1 MSSVKNENKHP
12 ISKKMKKTLVDLFEA
27 SVSKYPNNT
36 FLLEKTGKKFEPTT
50 YAQVK
55 EQVYR
60 FGAGLQALGVKKG
73 DTMALLSEGRNMWVI
88 GELSMFY
95 AGAVNVPLSIKLEE
109 SNDLLFRLIHG
120 DVKYVMVSG
129 TQLKKIRAIKEKLSL
144 VEKIIVFD
152 EQPAYEE
159 KEMALEEVLKLGDEF
174 LRTHTEEEFLQVA
187 HSIQNDDYA
196 TITYTSGTT
205 ADPKGVVLTHRN
217 YTANVEQA
225 LTLVD
230 IDQTWRTLIIL
241 PLDHCFA
248 HVVGFYIMMS
258 VGATAA
264 TTQVGRTPLETLKNI
279 PLNIKEVRPHF
290 ILSVPALAKT
300 FKKNIEQGIRA
311 KGPTAVRL
319 FNWGMKIRQMY
330 FGDSNLDFKGFR
342 LFLKPL
348 VALFD
353 KIIFSKVREN
363 FGGELRF
370 FIGGG
375 ALLDKDLQ
383 KFYVGIGMPM
393 FQGYGLSEATPV
405 ISSNG
410 PGLYRFGSSG
420 KLVKPIELKICDSE
434 GKELPVGEMGEIV
447 VKGENVMAG
456 YWKNPE
462 STAETVRD
470 GYLYTGDLGYMS
482 KEGLLYVKGRFKS
495 LLISS
500 DGEKYSPEGIEESLV
515 EKSPYIDQVMLYN
528 NQSNYTTAVIVPN
541 RDQLTRTLKAQGLD
555 LSTEDG
561 RKAAL
566 QILDGEMNKY
576 KKGGD
581 FEGMFPE
588 RWLPTCFAVLS
599 EPFTEQNQ
607 MINSTMKMVRG
618 KIEKAYAD
626 RIAYMYTAAG
636 KQLLNEQNLDAL
648 K

>member
-1 MSSVKNENKHP
+1 
-12 ISKKMKKTLVDLFEA
+12 MKKTLVDLFEE
-27 SVSKYPNNT
+27 SVRLYPNNT
-36 FLLEKTGKKFEPTT
+36 FLLEKTGKVFEPTT
-50 YAQVK
+50 YTEVK
-55 EQVYR
+55 EKVYQL
-60 FGAGLQALGVKKG
+60 GAGLQALGVKKG
-73 DTMALLSEGRNMWVI
+73 DNMALLSEGRNMWVI

-120 DVKYVMVSG
+120 DVKFIMVSG
-129 TQLKKIRAIKEKLSL
+129 TQLKKIRLIKDKLTD
-144 VEKIIVFD
+144 VQKVIVLD
-152 EQPAYEE
+152 EQDHYED
-159 KEMALEEVLKLGDEF
+159 KEISLAEVQKMGDEYLANHALEEF
-174 LRTHTEEEFLQVA
+174 LRVPN
-187 HSIQNDDYA
+187 SIQNDDIA

-217 YTANVEQA
+217 YTSNVEQA
-225 LTLVD
+225 LTLVN
-230 IDQTWRTLIIL
+230 IDQSWRTLIIL

-258 VGATAA
+258 RGATAA
-264 TTQVGRTPLETLKNI
+264 TVQVGRTPLESLKNI

-311 KGPTAVRL
+311 KGKNTVKL
-319 FNWGMKIRQMY
+319 FNFGMKVRQIY
-330 FGDSNLDFKGFR
+330 YGDSNLDFKGWR
-342 LFLKPL
+342 YLLKPL

-363 FGGELRF
+363 FGGELKF

-375 ALLDKDLQ
+375 ALLDKNLQ
-383 KFYVGIGMPM
+383 KFYVGIGIPM
-393 FQGYGLSEATPV
+393 YQGYGLSEATPV
-405 ISSNG
+405 LSSNG
-410 PGLYRFGSSG
+410 PEMYRFGSSG
-420 KLVKPIELKICDSE
+420 KLVKPLELKICDSE
-434 GKELPVGEMGEIV
+434 GKELPLGEMGEIV

-462 STAETVRD
+462 STSETVKD
-470 GYLYTGDLGYMS
+470 GWLYTGDLGYMS

-500 DGEKYSPEGIEESLV
+500 DGEKYSPEGIEEAFVGQS
-515 EKSPYIDQVMLYN
+515 KYIDQVMLYN
-528 NQSNYTTAVIVPN
+528 NQSPYTIALIVPN
-541 RDQLTRTLKAQGLD
+541 KDNLKRKGYNLD
-555 LSTEDG
+555 TEEG
-561 RKAAL
+561 RKDAL
-566 QILDGEMNKY
+566 KKLEKELNKY

-588 RWLPTCFAVLS
+588 RWLPSTFAVLP

-618 KIEKAYAD
+618 KIEKAYAK
-626 RIAYMYTAAG
+626 RIEYLYTAEG
-636 KQLLNEQNLDAL
+636 KHPLNQENLDCL

>member
-1 MSSVKNENKHP
+1 
-12 ISKKMKKTLVDLFEA
+12 MKKTLVDLFEA
-27 SVSKYPNNT
+27 SVSKFPNNT
-36 FLLEKTGKKFEPTT
+36 FLLEKTGKQFEPTT
-50 YAQVK
+50 YTQVK
-55 EQVYR
+55 DQVYR
-60 FGAGLQALGVKKG
+60 LGAGLQALGVKKG
-73 DTMALLSEGRNMWVI
+73 DTMALLSEGRNLWVI

-120 DVKYVMVSG
+120 DVKYIMVSG
-129 TQLKKIRAIKEKLSL
+129 TQLKKIRSIKDQLTL
-144 VEKIIVFD
+144 VEKVIVFD
-152 EQPAYEE
+152 EQKEYED
-159 KEMALEEVLKLGDEF
+159 KEIALNDVLNLGDEF
-174 LRTHTEEEFLQVA
+174 LKTHTMEEFLSVGR
-187 HSIQNDDYA
+187 SIQNDDYA

-230 IDQTWRTLIIL
+230 INEHWRTLIIL

-264 TTQVGRTPLETLKNI
+264 TVQVGRTPLESLKNI

-311 KGPTAVRL
+311 KGPTTVKL
-319 FNWGMKIRQMY
+319 FNMGLKVRQIY
-330 FGDSNLDFKGFR
+330 FGESNLDFKGLR
-342 LFLKPL
+342 YLLKPL
-348 VALFD
+348 VWLFD
-353 KIIFSKVREN
+353 KVLFSKVREN

-383 KFYVGIGMPM
+383 KFYVGVGMPM
-393 FQGYGLSEATPV
+393 YQGYGLSEATPV

-434 GKELPVGEMGEIV
+434 GKELPLGEMGEIV

-462 STAETVRD
+462 STADTVRD
-470 GYLYTGDLGYMS
+470 GYLYTGDLGYMT

-495 LLISS
+495 LLIGS
-500 DGEKYSPEGIEESLV
+500 DGEKYSPEGIEEALV
-515 EKSPYIDQVMLYN
+515 EKSRYIDQVMLYN
-528 NQSNYTTAVIVPN
+528 NQSAYTTAVIVPN
-541 RDQLTRTLKAQGLD
+541 RDQLTRKLKEQGLSLD
-555 LSTEDG
+555 TEEG

-566 QILDGEMNKY
+566 QKLESELNKY
-576 KKGGD
+576 KKGGE

-588 RWLPTCFAVLS
+588 RWLPSCFAVLA

-626 RIAYMYTAAG
+626 RIAYMYTAEG
-636 KQLLNEQNLDAL
+636 KQLLNQQNLDAL

>member
-1 MSSVKNENKHP
+1 M
-12 ISKKMKKTLVDLFEA
+12 IKKTLIDLFEE
-27 SVSKYPNNT
+27 SVNNYSNNT
-36 FLLEKTGKKFEPTT
+36 FLLEKTGKEFTPTT
-50 YAQVK
+50 YAEVK

-60 FGAGLQALGVKKG
+60 LGAGLQALGVKKG
-73 DTMALLSEGRNMWVI
+73 ETMALLSEGRNMWII
-88 GELSMFY
+88 GELAMFY
-95 AGAVNVPLSIKLEE
+95 AGAINVPLSIKLEE

-120 DVKYVMVSG
+120 DVKYIMVSG
-129 TQLKKIRAIKEKLSL
+129 NQLKKIRLIIDQLPL
-144 VEKIIVFD
+144 VEKVIVFD
-152 EQPAYEE
+152 AQDSYQT
-159 KEMALEEVLKLGDEF
+159 KEIALQEVLEMGDKY
-174 LRTHTEEEFLQVA
+174 LSSHTIEEFKAVA
-187 HSIQNDDYA
+187 DSIENDDYA

-217 YTANVEQA
+217 YTANVEQS
-225 LTLVD
+225 LTLVG

-258 VGATAA
+258 RGATVA
-264 TTQVGRTPLETLKNI
+264 TVQVGRNPLETLKNI
-279 PLNIKEVRPHF
+279 PLNIREVKPHF

-311 KGPTAVRL
+311 KGTLTWKL
-319 FNWGMKIRQMY
+319 FKYGMKITQIY
-330 FGDSNLDFKGFR
+330 YGDSNLDNKGLR
-342 LFLKPL
+342 YLLKPL

-353 KIIFSKVREN
+353 KIIFSKVRAN
-363 FGGELRF
+363 FGGNLRF

-383 KFYVGIGMPM
+383 KFYVGVGIPM

-410 PGLYRFGSSG
+410 PELYRFGSSG
-420 KLVKPIELKICDSE
+420 KLVQPIELKICDSE
-434 GKELPVGEMGEIV
+434 GKELPLGEMGEIV

-470 GYLYTGDLGYMS
+470 GYLYTGDLGYMT

-515 EKSPYIDQVMLYN
+515 EHSPYIDQVMLYN
-528 NQSNYTTAVIVPN
+528 NQSAYTTALIVPN
-541 RDQLTRTLKAQGLD
+541 KEQLKRRLA
-555 LSTEDG
+555 EDG
-561 RKAAL
+561 LTLETEEGRIAAL
-566 QILDGEMNKY
+566 RRIEKAVNKF
-576 KKGGD
+576 KKGGE
-581 FEGMFPE
+581 FEGQFPE
-588 RWLPTCFAVLS
+588 RWLPSCFAVLA

-618 KIEKAYAD
+618 KIEKAYD
-626 RIAYMYTAAG
+626 ERIKYMYTAEG
-636 KQLLNEQNLDAL
+636 KALENQQNKDAL

>member
-1 MSSVKNENKHP
+1 
-12 ISKKMKKTLVDLFEA
+12 MKKTLVDLFEQ
-27 SVSKYPNNT
+27 SVQRYPNNT
-36 FLLEKTGKKFEPTT
+36 FLLEKTDKVFEPTT

-60 FGAGLQALGVKKG
+60 LGAGLQALGVKKG
-73 DTMALLSEGRNMWVI
+73 DTMALLSEGRNMWII
-88 GELSMFY
+88 GELAMFY
-95 AGAVNVPLSIKLEE
+95 AGAINVPLSIKLEE
-109 SNDLLFRLIHG
+109 SNDLMFRLIHG

-129 TQLKKIRAIKEKLSL
+129 QQLKKIRLIKDKLP
-144 VEKIIVFD
+144 EIKTFIVFD
-152 EQPAYEE
+152 EQQEYQEREMSLAQIE
-159 KEMALEEVLKLGDEF
+159 KMGDEF
-174 LRTHTEEEFLQVA
+174 LASHTLEEFLAVGR
-187 HSIQNDDYA
+187 SIQNDDYA

-217 YTANVEQA
+217 YTANVEQS

-230 IDQTWRTLIIL
+230 IDQSWRTLIIL

-258 VGATAA
+258 QGATVA
-264 TTQVGRTPLETLKNI
+264 TVQVGRNPMETLKNI
-279 PLNIKEVRPHF
+279 PKNIKEVRPHF

-300 FKKNIEQGIRA
+300 FKKNIENAIRA
-311 KGPTAVRL
+311 KGETTVKL
-319 FNWGMKIRQMY
+319 FNYGMKLKQIY
-330 FGDSNLDFKGFR
+330 FGDSNLDPKGLR
-342 LFLKPL
+342 IFLKPL

-353 KIIFSKVREN
+353 KLIFSKVREN

-383 KFYVGIGMPM
+383 KFYVGVGMPM
-393 FQGYGLSEATPV
+393 YQGYGLSEATPV

-410 PGLYRFGSSG
+410 PDKYRFGSSG
-420 KLVKPIELKICDSE
+420 KLVVPIDLKICDSD
-434 GKELPVGEMGEIV
+434 GKELPLGEMGEIV

-462 STAETVRD
+462 STADTIRD
-470 GYLYTGDLGYMS
+470 GYLYTGDLGYMTA
-482 KEGLLYVKGRFKS
+482 EGLLYVKGRFKS

-515 EKSPYIDQVMLYN
+515 ELSEFIDQVMLYN
-528 NQSNYTTAVIVPN
+528 NQSAYTTALIVPN
-541 RDQLTRTLKAQGLD
+541 KERLRNALKQKGLGLD
-555 LSTEDG
+555 SEEG
-561 RKAAL
+561 RIAAL
-566 QILDGEMNKY
+566 QLIDASVARF

-581 FEGMFPE
+581 LEAMFPD
-588 RWLPTCFAVLS
+588 RWLPSCFAVLA

-618 KIEKAYAD
+618 KIEKAYAARLD
-626 RIAYMYTAAG
+626 YMYTPEG
-636 KQLLNEQNLDAL
+636 KKLLNQQNIDAL

>member
-1 MSSVKNENKHP
+1 
-12 ISKKMKKTLVDLFEA
+12 MKKTLVDLFEE
-27 SVSKYPNNT
+27 SVKNYPNNT

-50 YAQVK
+50 YTQVK
-55 EQVYR
+55 EKVYQL
-60 FGAGLQALGVKKG
+60 GAGLQALGVKKG
-73 DTMALLSEGRNMWVI
+73 DNMALLSEGRNMWVI
-88 GELSMFY
+88 GELAMFY

-129 TQLKKIRAIKEKLSL
+129 TQLKKVRAIIDKLPE
-144 VEKIIVFD
+144 VKKVIVFD
-152 EQPAYEE
+152 EQAQYGD
-159 KEMALEEVLKLGDEF
+159 KEIALSEVQKMGDEF
-174 LRTHTEEEFLQVA
+174 LASHSQEEFLKVA
-187 HSIQNDDYA
+187 KSIQNDDYA

-217 YTANVEQA
+217 YTSNVEQA
-225 LTLVD
+225 CTLVN

-248 HVVGFYIMMS
+248 HVVGFYIMMAK
-258 VGATAA
+258 GATAA
-264 TTQVGRTPLETLKNI
+264 TVQVGRTPLESLKNI
-279 PLNIKEVRPHF
+279 PLNIKEVKPHF

-311 KGPTAVRL
+311 KGETTVKL
-319 FNWGMKIRQMY
+319 FNLGMKVRQIY
-330 FGDSNLDFKGFR
+330 YGDSNLDFKGWR
-342 LFLKPL
+342 YLLKPL

-353 KIIFSKVREN
+353 KLIFSKVRDN
-363 FGGELRF
+363 FGGELKF

-375 ALLDKDLQ
+375 ALLDKNLQ
-383 KFYVGIGMPM
+383 KFYVGIGIPM

-405 ISSNG
+405 LSSNG
-410 PGLYRFGSSG
+410 PDRYRFGSSG
-420 KLVKPIELKICDSE
+420 KLVKPLELKICDSE

-462 STAETVRD
+462 STADTVKD
-470 GYLYTGDLGYMS
+470 GWLYTGDLGYMS

-500 DGEKYSPEGIEESLV
+500 DGEKYSPEGIEEALV
-515 EKSPYIDQVMLYN
+515 GQSKYIDQVMLYN
-528 NQSNYTTAVIVPN
+528 NQSPYTIAWIVPN
-541 RDQLTRTLKAQGLD
+541 KDALKRKLSFSNLTLD
-555 LSTEDG
+555 TEEG

-566 QILDGEMNKY
+566 KKMEDELNKY
-576 KKGGD
+576 KKGGE

-588 RWLPTCFAVLS
+588 RWLPSTFAILP

-618 KIEKAYAD
+618 KIEKFYAK
-626 RIAYMYTAAG
+626 RIEFLYTPEG
-636 KQLLNEQNLDAL
+636 KQIYNEKNLEDI

>member
-1 MSSVKNENKHP
+1 
-12 ISKKMKKTLVDLFEA
+12 MKKTIVDLFEQ
-27 SVSKYPNNT
+27 SVKLYPNNT
-36 FLLEKTGKKFEPTT
+36 FLLEKTNKVFEPTT

-55 EQVYR
+55 DEVYR
-60 FGAGLQALGVKKG
+60 LGAGLQALGVKKG
-73 DTMALLSEGRNMWVI
+73 DTMALLSEGRNMWII
-88 GELSMFY
+88 GELAMFY
-95 AGAVNVPLSIKLEE
+95 AGAINVPLSIKLEE
-109 SNDLLFRLIHG
+109 SNDLMFRLIHG
-120 DVKYVMVSG
+120 DVQYIMVSG
-129 TQLKKIRAIKEKLSL
+129 YQLKKVRLIKDKLPA
-144 VEKIIVFD
+144 VKKIIVFD
-152 EQPAYEE
+152 EVAEYQEREISLA
-159 KEMALEEVLKLGDEF
+159 EVMKMGDEF
-174 LRTHTEEEFLQVA
+174 LASHTLEEFKAVGL
-187 HSIQNDDYA
+187 SIQNDDYA

-217 YTANVEQA
+217 YTANVEQS

-248 HVVGFYIMMS
+248 HVVGFYIMMAQ
-258 VGATAA
+258 GATVA
-264 TTQVGRTPLETLKNI
+264 TVQVGRTPMETLKNI

-300 FKKNIEQGIRA
+300 FKKNIENAIRA
-311 KGPTAVRL
+311 KGETTVKL
-319 FNWGMKIRQMY
+319 FNFGLKLKQTY
-330 FGDSNLDFKGFR
+330 YGDSNLDPKGLR
-342 LFLKPL
+342 IFLKPL

-353 KIIFSKVREN
+353 KVIFSKVREN

-383 KFYVGIGMPM
+383 KFYVGVGMPM
-393 FQGYGLSEATPV
+393 YQGYGLSEATPV

-410 PGLYRFGSSG
+410 PEKYRFGSSG
-420 KLVKPIELKICDSE
+420 KLVKPIDLKICDSD
-434 GKELPVGEMGEIV
+434 GKELPLGEMGEIV

-462 STAETVRD
+462 STADTVRD
-470 GYLYTGDLGYMS
+470 GYLYTGDLGYMTA
-482 KEGLLYVKGRFKS
+482 EGLLYVKGRFKS

-515 EKSPYIDQVMLYN
+515 ELSPYIDQVMLYN
-528 NQSNYTTAVIVPN
+528 NQSAYTTALIVPN
-541 RDQLTRTLKAQGLD
+541 KERLRAALKEQGLGLD
-555 LSTEDG
+555 TEDG

-566 QILDGEMNKY
+566 KLIDSSVARF

-581 FEGMFPE
+581 LETMFPD
-588 RWLPTCFAVLS
+588 RWLPAGIAVLA

-618 KIEKAYAD
+618 KIEKAYAE
-626 RIAYMYTAAG
+626 RLNYLYTPEG
-636 KQLLNEQNLDAL
+636 KQLMNQQNIDAL

>member
-1 MSSVKNENKHP
+1 
-12 ISKKMKKTLVDLFEA
+12 MKKTLVDLFEQ
-27 SVSKYPNNT
+27 SVQQYPNNT
-36 FLLEKTGKKFEPTT
+36 FLLEKTDKVFEPTT
-50 YAQVK
+50 YTQVK

-60 FGAGLQALGVKKG
+60 IGAGLQALGVKKG
-73 DTMALLSEGRNMWVI
+73 DTMALLSEGRNMWII
-88 GELSMFY
+88 GELAMFY

-120 DVKYVMVSG
+120 DVQYIMVSAQ
-129 TQLKKIRAIKEKLSL
+129 QLKKIRLIKDKLPE
-144 VEKIIVFD
+144 VKKIIVFD
-152 EQPAYEE
+152 DV
-159 KEMALEEVLKLGDEF
+159 KEYQEREMSLAELQKMGDEF
-174 LRTHTEEEFLQVA
+174 LASHSLDEFLAVGR
-187 HSIQNDDYA
+187 SIQNDDYA

-225 LTLVD
+225 LTLVA

-258 VGATAA
+258 RGATVA
-264 TTQVGRTPLETLKNI
+264 TVQVGRNALETLKNI
-279 PLNIKEVRPHF
+279 PKNIKEVRPHF

-300 FKKNIEQGIRA
+300 FKKNIEGAIRA
-311 KGPTAVRL
+311 KGATTEKL
-319 FNWGMKIRQMY
+319 FNLGLKTKQLY
-330 FGDSNLDFKGFR
+330 YGDSNLDPKGWR
-342 LFLKPL
+342 IILKPI

-383 KFYVGIGMPM
+383 KFYVGVGMPM
-393 FQGYGLSEATPV
+393 YQGYGLSEATPV

-410 PGLYRFGSSG
+410 PEKYRFGSSG

-434 GKELPVGEMGEIV
+434 GKELPLGEMGEIV

-470 GYLYTGDLGYMS
+470 GYLYTGDLGYMTA
-482 KEGLLYVKGRFKS
+482 EGLLYVKGRFKS

-515 EKSPYIDQVMLYN
+515 ELSEYIDQVMLYN
-528 NQSNYTTAVIVPN
+528 NQSPYTTALIVPN
-541 RDQLTRTLKAQGLD
+541 KERLRATLKEQGLGLD
-555 LSTEDG
+555 TEEG

-566 QILDGEMNKY
+566 KLIDASVARF

-581 FEGMFPE
+581 LEAMFPD
-588 RWLPTCFAVLS
+588 RWLPTGLAILA

-618 KIEKAYAD
+618 KIEKAYAE
-626 RIAYMYTAAG
+626 RIEYLYTPEG
-636 KQLLNEQNLDAL
+636 KQLLNQQNIDAL

>member
-1 MSSVKNENKHP
+1 
-12 ISKKMKKTLVDLFEA
+12 MKKTLVDLFEA
-27 SVSKYPNNT
+27 SVRRYPNNT

-50 YAQVK
+50 YTQVK
-55 EQVYR
+55 EKVYR
-60 FGAGLQALGVKKG
+60 LGAGLQALGVKKG
-73 DTMALLSEGRNMWVI
+73 DTMALLSEGRNLWII
-88 GELSMFY
+88 GELAMFY
-95 AGAVNVPLSIKLEE
+95 AGAINVPLSIKLEE
-109 SNDLLFRLIHG
+109 SNDLLFRLKHG
-120 DVKYVMVSG
+120 DVKYIMVSG
-129 TQLKKIRAIKEKLSL
+129 TQLKKIRAIKDQLTM
-144 VEKIIVFD
+144 VEKVIVFD
-152 EQPAYEE
+152 AQEEYED
-159 KEMALEEVLKLGDEF
+159 KEMPLSEVMDMG
-174 LRTHTEEEFLQVA
+174 EEFLA
-187 HSIQNDDYA
+187 IHSLELFLSVGRSIKNDDYA

-225 LTLVD
+225 LTLVNITED
-230 IDQTWRTLIIL
+230 WRTLIIL

-258 VGATAA
+258 VGATVA
-264 TTQVGRTPLETLKNI
+264 TVQVGRTPLESLKNI

-311 KGPTAVRL
+311 KGKNTVRL
-319 FNWGMKIRQMY
+319 FNIGMKVRQIY
-330 FGDSNLDFKGFR
+330 YGESNRDFKGLR
-342 LFLKPL
+342 YLLKPL
-348 VALFD
+348 VWLFD
-353 KIIFSKVREN
+353 KVIFSKVREN

-383 KFYVGIGMPM
+383 KFYVGVGMPM
-393 FQGYGLSEATPV
+393 YQGYGLSEATPV

-434 GKELPVGEMGEIV
+434 GKELPLGEMGEIV

-470 GYLYTGDLGYMS
+470 GYLYTGDLGYMT

-500 DGEKYSPEGIEESLV
+500 DGEKYSPEGIEEALV
-515 EKSPYIDQVMLYN
+515 EKSRYIDQVMLYN
-528 NQSNYTTAVIVPN
+528 NQSAYTTAVIVPN
-541 RDQLTRTLKAQGLD
+541 RDQLARKLKEQGLSLD
-555 LSTEDG
+555 TEEG

-566 QILDGEMNKY
+566 LKLESELNKY
-576 KKGGD
+576 KKGGE

-588 RWLPTCFAVLS
+588 RWLPSCFAVLA
-599 EPFTEQNQ
+599 EPFTEQNG

-618 KIEKAYAD
+618 KVEKAYAE
-626 RIAYMYTAAG
+626 RIAYMYTAEG
-636 KQLLNEQNLDAL
+636 KQLLNSQNLDAL

>member
-1 MSSVKNENKHP
+1 
-12 ISKKMKKTLVDLFEA
+12 MKKTLVDLFEA
-27 SVSKYPNNT
+27 SVRQYPNNT
-36 FLLEKTGKKFEPTT
+36 FLLEKVGKAFQPTT
-50 YAQVK
+50 YTQVK

-60 FGAGLQALGVKKG
+60 LGAGLQTLGVKKG

-88 GELSMFY
+88 GELAMFY

-120 DVKYVMVSG
+120 DVKYIMVSG
-129 TQLKKIRAIKEKLSL
+129 TQLKKVRLIKDQLPA
-144 VEKIIVFD
+144 VEKIIILD
-152 EQPAYEE
+152 AQDTYEE
-159 KEMALEEVLKLGDEF
+159 REMFVDDVMKLGDEF
-174 LRTHTEEEFLQVA
+174 LANHTHDEFMAVA
-187 HSIQNDDYA
+187 NSIQNDDYA

-205 ADPKGVVLTHRN
+205 SDPKGVILTHRN
-217 YTANVEQA
+217 YTANVEQS

-230 IDQTWRTLIIL
+230 INEHWRTIIIL

-258 VGATAA
+258 VGATVA
-264 TTQVGRTPLETLKNI
+264 TVQVGRTPLETLKNI
-279 PLNIKEVRPHF
+279 PLNIKEVKPHF

-311 KGPTAVRL
+311 KGKTTVRL
-319 FNWGMKIRQMY
+319 FNFGLKVRQTY
-330 FGDSNLDFKGFR
+330 YGDSNLDFKGLR
-342 LFLKPL
+342 YFLKPL
-348 VALFD
+348 VWLFD
-353 KIIFSKVREN
+353 KILFSKVREN

-383 KFYVGIGMPM
+383 KFYIGIGIPM

-410 PGLYRFGSSG
+410 PERYRFGSSG

-434 GKELPVGEMGEIV
+434 GKELPMGEMGEIV
-447 VKGENVMAG
+447 IKGENVMAG

-462 STAETVRD
+462 STAETVKD
-470 GYLYTGDLGYMS
+470 GYLYTGDLGYMT

-515 EKSPYIDQVMLYN
+515 EQSPYIDQCMLYN
-528 NQSNYTTAVIVPN
+528 NQSAYTTALIVPN
-541 RDQLTRTLKAQGLD
+541 KDQLTRKLKQQNLTLA
-555 LSTEDG
+555 TEEG

-566 QILDGEMNKY
+566 EILDAAVAKF
-576 KKGGD
+576 KKGGEL
-581 FEGMFPE
+581 EGMFPE
-588 RWLPTCFAVLS
+588 RWLPSCFAVLA

-618 KIEKAYAD
+618 KIEKAYTE
-626 RIAYMYTAAG
+626 RIAYMYTAEG
-636 KQLLNEQNLDAL
+636 KQLLNQQNIDAL

>member
-1 MSSVKNENKHP
+1 
-12 ISKKMKKTLVDLFEA
+12 MKKTLVDLFEE
-27 SVSKYPNNT
+27 SVRNYPNNT
-36 FLLEKTGKKFEPTT
+36 FLLEKTGKVFEPTT
-50 YAQVK
+50 YTEVK
-55 EQVYR
+55 EKVYQL
-60 FGAGLQALGVKKG
+60 GAGLQALGVKKG
-73 DTMALLSEGRNMWVI
+73 DNMALLSEGRNMWVI

-120 DVKYVMVSG
+120 DVKFIMVSG
-129 TQLKKIRAIKEKLSL
+129 TQLKKIRLIKDKLTD
-144 VEKIIVFD
+144 VQKVIVLD
-152 EQPAYEE
+152 EQDHYED
-159 KEMALEEVLKLGDEF
+159 KEISLAEVQKMGDEYLANHALEEF
-174 LRTHTEEEFLQVA
+174 LRVPN
-187 HSIQNDDYA
+187 SIQNDDIA

-217 YTANVEQA
+217 YTSNVEQA
-225 LTLVD
+225 LTLVN
-230 IDQTWRTLIIL
+230 IDQNWRTLIIL

-258 VGATAA
+258 RGATAA
-264 TTQVGRTPLETLKNI
+264 TVQVGRTPLESLKNI

-311 KGPTAVRL
+311 KGKNTVKL
-319 FNWGMKIRQMY
+319 FNFGMKVRQIY
-330 FGDSNLDFKGFR
+330 YGDSNLDFKGWR
-342 LFLKPL
+342 YLLKPL

-363 FGGELRF
+363 FGGELKF

-375 ALLDKDLQ
+375 ALLDKNLQ
-383 KFYVGIGMPM
+383 KFYVGIGIPM
-393 FQGYGLSEATPV
+393 YQGYGLSEATPV
-405 ISSNG
+405 LSSNG
-410 PGLYRFGSSG
+410 PEMYRFGSSG
-420 KLVKPIELKICDSE
+420 KLVKPLELKICDSE
-434 GKELPVGEMGEIV
+434 GKELPLGEMGEIV

-462 STAETVRD
+462 STAETVKD
-470 GYLYTGDLGYMS
+470 GWLYTGDLGYMS

-500 DGEKYSPEGIEESLV
+500 DGEKYSPEGIEEAFVGQS
-515 EKSPYIDQVMLYN
+515 KYIDQVMLYN
-528 NQSNYTTAVIVPN
+528 NQSPYTIALIVPN
-541 RDQLTRTLKAQGLD
+541 KDNLKRKGYNLE
-555 LSTEDG
+555 TEEG
-561 RKAAL
+561 RKDAL
-566 QILDGEMNKY
+566 KKLEKELNKY

-588 RWLPTCFAVLS
+588 RWLPSTFAVLP

-618 KIEKAYAD
+618 KIEKAYAK
-626 RIAYMYTAAG
+626 RIEYLYTAEG
-636 KQLLNEQNLDAL
+636 KQPLNQENLDCL

>member
-1 MSSVKNENKHP
+1 
-12 ISKKMKKTLVDLFEA
+12 MKKTLVDLFEE
-27 SVSKYPNNT
+27 SVRKYPNNT

-50 YAQVK
+50 YTQVK
-55 EQVYR
+55 EKVYQL
-60 FGAGLQALGVKKG
+60 GAGLQALGVKKG
-73 DTMALLSEGRNMWVI
+73 DNMALLSEGRNMWVI

-120 DVKYVMVSG
+120 DVKFVMVSG
-129 TQLKKIRAIKEKLSL
+129 TQLKKVRSIIDQLPEVKK
-144 VEKIIVFD
+144 VIVFD
-152 EQPAYEE
+152 EQAEYGE
-159 KEMALEEVLKLGDEF
+159 KEISLAEVQKMGDEF
-174 LRTHTEEEFLQVA
+174 LASHTQEEFLKVA
-187 HSIQNDDYA
+187 NSIQNDDYA

-217 YTANVEQA
+217 YTSNVEQA
-225 LTLVD
+225 CTLVN

-248 HVVGFYIMMS
+248 HVVGFYIMMAK
-258 VGATAA
+258 GATAA
-264 TTQVGRTPLETLKNI
+264 TVQVGRTPLESLKNI
-279 PLNIKEVRPHF
+279 PLNIKEVKPHF

-311 KGPTAVRL
+311 KGKTTVKL
-319 FNWGMKIRQMY
+319 FNCGMKVRQLY
-330 FGDSNLDFKGFR
+330 YGDSNLDFKGWR
-342 LFLKPL
+342 YLLKPL

-353 KIIFSKVREN
+353 KMIFSKVREN
-363 FGGELRF
+363 FGGELKF

-375 ALLDKDLQ
+375 ALLDKNLQ
-383 KFYVGIGMPM
+383 KFYVGIGIPM

-405 ISSNG
+405 LSSNG
-410 PGLYRFGSSG
+410 PEKYRFGSSG
-420 KLVKPIELKICDSE
+420 KLVQPLELKICDAD
-434 GKELPVGEMGEIV
+434 GKELPLGEQGEIV

-462 STAETVRD
+462 STAETVKD
-470 GYLYTGDLGYMS
+470 GWLYTGDLGYMT

-500 DGEKYSPEGIEESLV
+500 DGEKYSPEGIEEALV
-515 EKSPYIDQVMLYN
+515 GQSKYIDQVMLYN
-528 NQSNYTTAVIVPN
+528 NQSPYTIALIVPN
-541 RDQLTRTLKAQGLD
+541 KDNLKRKLAHKDLTLE
-555 LSTEDG
+555 SEEG
-561 RKAAL
+561 RKYAIKKL
-566 QILDGEMNKY
+566 EKELNKY

-588 RWLPTCFAVLS
+588 RWLPSTFAILP

-618 KIEKAYAD
+618 KIEKFYAD
-626 RIAYMYTAAG
+626 RIEFLYSAEG
-636 KQLLNEQNLDAL
+636 KQIFNEKNLDSL

>member
-1 MSSVKNENKHP
+1 
-12 ISKKMKKTLVDLFEA
+12 MKKTLVDLFEE
-27 SVSKYPNNT
+27 SVRNYPNNT
-36 FLLEKTGKKFEPTT
+36 FLLEKTSKKYTPTT
-50 YAQVK
+50 YAQVQK
-55 EQVYR
+55 QVYR
-60 FGAGLQALGVKKG
+60 IGAGLQALGVQKG
-73 DTMALLSEGRNMWVI
+73 DTMALLSEGRNMWVM
-88 GELSMFY
+88 GELGMFY

-109 SNDLLFRLIHG
+109 SNDLLFRLLHG

-129 TQLKKIRAIKEKLSL
+129 TQLGKIRAIKDKLTL
-144 VEKIIVFD
+144 VEKVIVFD
-152 EQPAYEE
+152 AQQTYEE
-159 KEMALEEVLKLGDEF
+159 KEMSLDELLQMGDDF
-174 LRTHTEEEFLQVA
+174 LSSHTEEEFLKVA
-187 HSIQNDDYA
+187 RTIQNDDYA

-225 LTLVD
+225 LTLVN

-300 FKKNIEQGIRA
+300 FKKNIEQAIRA
-311 KGPTAVRL
+311 KGPTVERL
-319 FNWGMKIRQMY
+319 FNWGMKVRQVY
-330 FGDSNLDFKGFR
+330 YGDSNLDFKGLR
-342 LFLKPL
+342 YFLKPL
-348 VALFD
+348 VWFFD

-383 KFYVGIGMPM
+383 KFYVGVGMPM

-410 PGLYRFGSSG
+410 PELYRFGSSG
-420 KLVKPIELKICDSE
+420 KLVKPIEVKICDSE
-434 GKELPVGEMGEIV
+434 GKELPTGELGEIV
-447 VKGENVMAG
+447 VKGENVMKG

-462 STAETVRD
+462 STADTVRD
-470 GYLYTGDLGYMS
+470 GWLYTGDLGYMS
-482 KEGLLYVKGRFKS
+482 EENLLYVKGRFKS

-500 DGEKYSPEGIEESLV
+500 DGEKYSPEGIEEAFV
-515 EKSPYIDQVMLYN
+515 EHLPTVDQVILYN
-528 NQSNYTTAVIVPN
+528 NQSAYTIALLVPN
-541 RDQLTRTLKAQGLD
+541 KDNIRTRLKEQGLD
-555 LSTEDG
+555 LTTEEG
-561 RKAAL
+561 RKAGVQLIEAD
-566 QILDGEMNKY
+566 IARF

-581 FEGMFPE
+581 LAELFPD
-588 RWLPTCFAVLS
+588 RWLPSTFAVLP
-599 EPFTEQNQ
+599 EAFTEQNG
-607 MINSTMKMVRG
+607 MMNSTMKIVRG

-626 RIAYMYTAAG
+626 RITSLYTPEG
-636 KQLLNEQNLDAL
+636 KSCLNADNLASL
-648 K
+648 A

>member
-1 MSSVKNENKHP
+1 
-12 ISKKMKKTLVDLFEA
+12 MKKTLVDLFEE
-27 SVSKYPNNT
+27 SVRNYPNNT
-36 FLLEKTGKKFEPTT
+36 FLLEKTGKVFEPTT
-50 YAQVK
+50 YTQVK
-55 EQVYR
+55 EKVYQL
-60 FGAGLQALGVKKG
+60 GAGLQALGVKKG
-73 DTMALLSEGRNMWVI
+73 DNMALLSEGRNMWVI

-129 TQLKKIRAIKEKLSL
+129 TQLKKVRAIIDQLPEVKK
-144 VEKIIVFD
+144 VIVFD
-152 EQPAYEE
+152 EQAEYGE
-159 KEMALEEVLKLGDEF
+159 KEISLAEVQKMGDEF
-174 LRTHTEEEFLQVA
+174 LASHTQEEFLKVA
-187 HSIQNDDYA
+187 NSIQNDDYA

-217 YTANVEQA
+217 YTSNVEQA
-225 LTLVD
+225 CTLVN

-248 HVVGFYIMMS
+248 HVVGFYIMMAK
-258 VGATAA
+258 GATAA
-264 TTQVGRTPLETLKNI
+264 TVQVGRTPLESLKNI
-279 PLNIKEVRPHF
+279 PLNIKEVKPHF

-311 KGPTAVRL
+311 KGKTTVKL
-319 FNWGMKIRQMY
+319 FNFGMKVRQLY
-330 FGDSNLDFKGFR
+330 YGDSNLDFKGWR
-342 LFLKPL
+342 YLLKPL

-363 FGGELRF
+363 FGGELKF

-375 ALLDKDLQ
+375 ALLDKNLQ
-383 KFYVGIGMPM
+383 KFYVGIGIPM

-405 ISSNG
+405 LSSNG
-410 PGLYRFGSSG
+410 PEKYRFGSSG
-420 KLVKPIELKICDSE
+420 KLVQPLELKICDAD
-434 GKELPVGEMGEIV
+434 GKELPLGEQGEIV

-462 STAETVRD
+462 STADTVKD
-470 GYLYTGDLGYMS
+470 GWLYTGDLGYMT

-500 DGEKYSPEGIEESLV
+500 DGEKYSPEGIEEALV
-515 EKSPYIDQVMLYN
+515 GQSKYIDQVMLYN
-528 NQSNYTTAVIVPN
+528 NQSPYTIALIVPN
-541 RDQLTRTLKAQGLD
+541 KDNLKRKLAHKDLTLE
-555 LSTEDG
+555 SEEG
-561 RKAAL
+561 RKYAIKKL
-566 QILDGEMNKY
+566 EKELNKY

-588 RWLPTCFAVLS
+588 RWLPSTFAVLP

-618 KIEKAYAD
+618 KIEKFYAD
-626 RIAYMYTAAG
+626 RIEFLYSAEG
-636 KQLLNEQNLDAL
+636 KQIFNEKNLDSL